1 MWRVCWIGVLL
12 KISTITGVKNLI
24 LCWIEELFVIKR
36 PFIPLFNGTKKT
48 AKNGLSRWFHLHRNF
63 PRQYL
68 RCLNI
73 NYVDINKNI
82 TDVQDWMQ
90 TQTLQKKT
98 FFVSVFNEFYPW
110 HTLPQKYMKTNT
122 KAASDKDQK
131 LLLAELYW
139 HRSYH
144 SNVMT
149 SSSIL
154 LAVVFLCIRQRLK
167 IVISRIILT

>member
-12 KISTITGVKNLI
+12 QISTITGVKK
-24 LCWIEELFVIKR
+24 LFVIKR
-36 PFIPLFNGTKKT
+36 PFISLFNGTKKNSKKWT
-48 AKNGLSRWFHLHRNF
+48 LKVVPLNF

-68 RCLNI
+68 PCLSI
-73 NYVDINKNI
+73 NYVAINKNI
-82 TDVQDWMQ
+82 TDVQDCMH
-90 TQTLQKKT
+90 TQTLRKKT
-98 FFVSVFNEFYPW
+98 FFVSVFKEFYPW
-110 HTLPQKYMKTNT
+110 HTLSQKYMKTNT

-149 SSSIL
+149 SLSIL
-154 LAVVFLCIRQRLK
+154 LAAVFLYIRQRLK
-167 IVISRIILT
+167 IVISRIILTSELP

>member
-1 MWRVCWIGVLL
+1 MLNWGPSKNIYDNWSKESYSLL
-12 KISTITGVKNLI
+12 DRGAVRYKKARCSTVQ
-24 LCWIEELFVIKR
+24 
-36 PFIPLFNGTKKT
+36 KKT

-98 FFVSVFNEFYPW
+98 FFVSVFNEFYP
-110 HTLPQKYMKTNT
+110 
-122 KAASDKDQK
+122 
-131 LLLAELYW
+131 
-139 HRSYH
+139 
-144 SNVMT
+144 
-149 SSSIL
+149 
-154 LAVVFLCIRQRLK
+154 
-167 IVISRIILT
+167 

>member
-1 MWRVCWIGVLL
+1 MLNWGPSKNIYDNWSKESYSLL
-12 KISTITGVKNLI
+12 DRGAVRYKKAFYTAVQRYK
-24 LCWIEELFVIKR
+24 
-36 PFIPLFNGTKKT
+36 KKT

-90 TQTLQKKT
+90 TQTLQKK
-98 FFVSVFNEFYPW
+98 FVSVFNEFYPW
-110 HTLPQKYMKTNT
+110 HTLSQKYMKTNT

-131 LLLAELYW
+131 VLLAELYW

-154 LAVVFLCIRQRLK
+154 LAAVFLCIRQRLK
-167 IVISRIILT
+167 IVISRIILTSELP